1 MPLNQIKNV
10 FVPFAPDRDGK
21 LPASVSYGLSLAEKT
36 KAHVTFRV
44 LGHHYD
50 PPYSLAPQFVGS
62 MVGPANAE
70 EKKRIESAE
79 AALKGQ
85 LASAAIGYDVRSVQL
100 NQVDAVDLAATQGR
114 LHDLTIID
122 SPMEY
127 FVMGRALAEEL
138 LFHTGRPVIV
148 VPAGVTAFK
157 AKRIVVAWD
166 GTARA
171 SRALNDAMPFLTSA
185 EYVELASVLK
195 EKDLSKLVPGAEA
208 APHLSRHGIDAT
220 VANVDAT
227 GGDAGKALRDR
238 ATLVGADMIVMG
250 AFAHSRWRQ
259 MILGGVTDSMLN
271 ASAIPVFMSH

>member
-1 MPLNQIKNV
+1 MPLNQIKNI
-10 FVPFAPDRDGK
+10 FVPFSPDREGQ
-21 LPASVSYGLSLAEKT
+21 LTAAVSYGLSLAEKT
-36 KAHVTFRV
+36 KAHITFRV

-62 MVGPANAE
+62 LVGPANAE
-70 EKKRIESAE
+70 EKARIEKAE
-79 AALKGQ
+79 AALKTQ
-85 LASAAIGYDVRSVQL
+85 LASSGLGYDVRSAQL
-100 NQVDAVDLAATQGR
+100 NQADAIDLAATQGR

-122 SPMEY
+122 SPPEY
-127 FVMGRALAEEL
+127 FAVGRALAEEL
-138 LFHTGRPVIV
+138 LFHTGRPLIV

-171 SRALNDAMPFLTSA
+171 ARALNDAMPLLTSA

-195 EKDLSKLVPGAEA
+195 EKDLTRLVPGAEA

-227 GGDAGKALRDR
+227 NGDAGKALRNR

-259 MILGGVTDSMLN
+259 MVLGGVTDSMLA
-271 ASAIPVFMSH
+271 ASELPVFMSH

>member
-1 MPLNQIKNV
+1 MPLNQIKNI
-10 FVPFAPDRDGK
+10 FVPFSPDRDGN
-21 LPASVSYGLSLAEKT
+21 LPASVSYGLSLAGKT

-62 MVGPANAE
+62 LVGPANAE
-70 EKKRIESAE
+70 EKTRIDKAE
-79 AALKGQ
+79 ADLKAQ
-85 LASAAIGYDVRSVQL
+85 LVSSGLGYDIRLAQL
-100 NQVDAVDLAATQGR
+100 NQADAIDLAATQGR

-122 SPMEY
+122 SPPEY
-127 FVMGRALAEEL
+127 FAVGRALAEEL

-171 SRALNDAMPFLTSA
+171 ARALNDAMPLLTSA

-195 EKDLSKLVPGAEA
+195 EKDLTKLVPGAEA

-227 GGDAGKALRDR
+227 DGDAGKALRNR

-259 MILGGVTDSMLN
+259 MVLGGVTDSMLN
-271 ASAIPVFMSH
+271 ESEIPVFMSH

>member
-1 MPLNQIKNV
+1 MPLNQIRNV
-10 FVPFAPDRDGK
+10 FVPFSPDRDGQ

-36 KAHVTFRV
+36 KAHLTFRV

-50 PPYSLAPQFVGS
+50 PPYSLAPQFVAS
-62 MVGPANAE
+62 LVGPANAE
-70 EKKRIESAE
+70 EKARIEKAE
-79 AALKGQ
+79 AALKG
-85 LASAAIGYDVRSVQL
+85 LLSSSGLGFDVRSAQL
-100 NQVDAVDLAATQGR
+100 SQADTVDLAAMQGR
-114 LHDLTIID
+114 LHDLAIVD
-122 SPMEY
+122 SPAEY
-127 FVMGRALAEEL
+127 FDIGRALVEEL

-148 VPAGVTAFK
+148 VPAGFTAFK
-157 AKRIVVAWD
+157 AKRILVAWD

-171 SRALNDAMPFLTSA
+171 ARALNDAMPLLTSA

-220 VANVDAT
+220 VANVDAAN
-227 GGDAGKALRDR
+227 GDAGKALRNR

-259 MILGGVTDSMLN
+259 MVLGGVTDSML
-271 ASAIPVFMSH
+271 SSSEIPVFMSH

>member
-1 MPLNQIKNV
+1 MPLNQIKNI
-10 FVPFAPDRDGK
+10 FVPFSPDREGQ
-21 LPASVSYGLSLAEKT
+21 LTAAVSYGLSLAEKT

-62 MVGPANAE
+62 LVGPANAG
-70 EKKRIESAE
+70 EKKRIDHAY
-79 AALKGQ
+79 AALNGQ
-85 LASAAIGYDVRSVQL
+85 LAASGLGYDVSAAQL
-100 NQVDAVDLAATQGR
+100 NQADAIDLAATQGR

-122 SPMEY
+122 SPKEY
-127 FVMGRALAEEL
+127 FAVGRALVEEL

-148 VPAGVTAFK
+148 LPANVKAFK

-171 SRALNDAMPFLTSA
+171 ARALNDAMPFLTSA

-195 EKDLSKLVPGAEA
+195 EKDLTKLVPGAEA

-220 VANVDAT
+220 VANVDAVD
-227 GGDAGKALRDR
+227 GDAGMALRAR

-259 MILGGVTDSMLN
+259 MVLGGVTDSML
-271 ASAIPVFMSH
+271 SDSEIPVFMSH